1 MYALYIEV
9 SIARMQQ
16 MQLVSQKNIEMTLQT
31 AEKLCSD
38 LSSLKSL
45 KNLFV
50 YSIAIDDRCSARIS
64 K

>member
-9 SIARMQQ
+9 SSARMQQ

-38 LSSLKSL
+38 QQFKKLEKLICL
-45 KNLFV
+45 L
-50 YSIAIDDRCSARIS
+50 YSHR
-64 K
+64 